1 MMNMDEKQPW
11 AETQNYQNFLA
22 NVGKFGTSKRTWIHR
37 GRPEKKPNG
46 EKIEQ

>member
-1 MMNMDEKQPW
+1 MNMDEKQPW

-46 EKIEQ
+46 EKIEL